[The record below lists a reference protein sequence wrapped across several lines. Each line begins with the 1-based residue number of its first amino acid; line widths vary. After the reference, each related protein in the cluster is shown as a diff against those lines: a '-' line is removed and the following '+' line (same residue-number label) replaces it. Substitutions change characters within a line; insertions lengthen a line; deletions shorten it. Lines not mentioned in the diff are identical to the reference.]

1 MEGFVT
7 FCVRNRFLVI
17 FGVLLVGAIGVRAA
31 QQLPI
36 DAVPDVTNVQVQVLT
51 NAPSLGPVEVEQYVT
66 VPVETVMSGLPR
78 VDEVR
83 SLSRFGLSAVTIVFE
98 EGTDIYFARQLV
110 SERLSE
116 AREAIPEGYG
126 SPEMGP
132 ISTGL
137 GEIYQFEV
145 RGEPMCAPGS
155 PDTDACYTL
164 MELRT
169 VLDWYVSFQLRPI
182 PGVVEV
188 NAYGGELKTYEVQVD
203 PARLNALGLSLGDVF
218 EALEANN
225 ANAGG
230 GYIVRGGEQRV
241 IRGEGLIQGLDD
253 VRTVRIAT
261 RMDGTAVFVRDVAT
275 VDFAPMVRQGAVTRD
290 GRGEVVTGVV
300 MMLMGANSGDVALA
314 VDERLLELEPGLP
327 PGVTIE
333 TYYDRSELVERTIR
347 TVATNLI
354 EGGALVIVVLL
365 LLLGNLRGGLL
376 VAAVIPL
383 SLLATFIAM
392 RFFGVSGNLM
402 SLGALDF
409 GLIIDGAIVVIE
421 NVSRRLSETGATGRA
436 AQREV
441 RRATTQVIRP
451 VLFGTAIIMIVYIPI
466 LSLQGIEGKMF
477 RPMAIAVLAAL
488 MAALVLALTLVPAAS
503 ALIYRKGLS
512 EKEPVLAR
520 VARAIYEPMLRF
532 ALRARWWVIGVAA
545 LTIAGGG
552 WLASSMGAEF
562 VPRLDEGAI
571 AMQAIRLP
579 SVSLEE
585 SVAATGRIEVALLE
599 AFPAEVE
606 TIVSRTGRAE
616 IATDPM
622 GVEVSDIFVMLHPIE
637 TWTAATSKAEL
648 VELMEHVLTERLPGQ
663 NYSFSQPIELR
674 TNELISGV
682 RSDVALNLYGPDFD
696 ELEATGARL
705 MALLSEIEGASD
717 VNADQVAGMP
727 SLRVVVDREAAARY
741 GINAS
746 EVLDAVSAVGGRQV
760 GVVFEGQRRFALQV
774 RLQENTRSDPER
786 LRALLI
792 SRPGGPRVPLGQVA
806 DIMLDEGPAVIN
818 REDAQRRMT
827 IQVNVRG
834 RDLAGFV
841 SEARDRIRSEG
852 NLPPGYSVTWGGQF
866 ENLQAATQRLAFAV
880 PTALILIFLLLYTTF
895 GSARPALIIYLN
907 IPMAAVG
914 GVLAL
919 WMRGMPFSI
928 SAAVGFI
935 ALSGIA
941 VLNGVVM
948 VSYIRDLQREG
959 LSLTDATE
967 KGARLRLRA
976 VLMTALTDGIGFLP
990 MAIST
995 SAGAEVQRPLATVV
1009 IGGLITATL
1018 LTLFV
1023 LPVVYSWLG
1032 GNVATDD
1039 DEDEENELD
1048 VERPAGAANGTATNS
1063 DEGGG
1068 P

>member
-1 MEGFVT
+1 MKT
-7 FCVRNRFLVI
+7 FISFCIQHRFLVI
-17 FGVLLVGAIGVRAA
+17 FGVLLVGALGVRAA

-51 NAPSLGPVEVEQYVT
+51 TAPALGPIEVEQYIT

-78 VDEVR
+78 VEQVR

-110 SERLSE
+110 SERLAD

-126 SPEMGP
+126 SPELGP
-132 ISTGL
+132 ISSGL

-145 RGEPMCAPGS
+145 RGEPMCEAGQ
-155 PDTDACYTL
+155 PDTPDCYTL

-169 VLDWYVSFQLRPI
+169 ILDWYVSYQLRPL

-188 NAYGGELKTYEVQVD
+188 NAFGGELKTYEVQVD
-203 PARLNALGLSLGDVF
+203 PDRLNALNLSLDDVF
-218 EALEANN
+218 EALEDNN

-230 GYIVRGGEQRV
+230 GYMVRSGEQRV
-241 IRGEGLIQGLDD
+241 VRGEGLITSLDD
-253 VRTVRIAT
+253 IRGVRVAT
-261 RMDGTAVFVRDVAT
+261 GVDGTAIFVRDVAT
-275 VDFAPMVRQGAVTRD
+275 VSFAPMVRHGAATRD

-300 MMLMGANSGDVALA
+300 MMLLGANSGEVSDRVRARIDELA
-314 VDERLLELEPGLP
+314 TGLP
-327 PGVTIE
+327 EGVTIE
-333 TYYDRSELVERTIR
+333 TYYDRSELVDRTVR
-347 TVATNLI
+347 TVAVNLI
-354 EGGALVIVVLL
+354 EGGILVVVVLL

-376 VAAVIPL
+376 VALVIPL
-383 SLLATFIAM
+383 SLLFTFISM

-409 GLIIDGAIVVIE
+409 GLIIDGAIVVVE
-421 NVSRRLSETGATGRA
+421 NVSRRLSETRARGRA
-436 AQREV
+436 V
-441 RRATTQVIRP
+441 RGVVRDATAQVIRP

-477 RPMAIAVLAAL
+477 RPMAIAVLSAL
-488 MAALVLALTLVPAAS
+488 AAALVLAVTLVPAAS
-503 ALIYRKGLS
+503 TWLFRGGLS
-512 EKEPVLAR
+512 EKEPILAR
-520 VARAIYEPMLRF
+520 LARKAYEPLLGLVLRF
-532 ALRARWWVIGVAA
+532 RPVVVL
-545 LTIAGGG
+545 IAVLIFVGGG
-552 WLASSMGAEF
+552 WLASRMGAEF

-571 AMQAIRLP
+571 ALQAVRPP

-585 SVAATGRIEVALLE
+585 SVAATTRIERVLLDAYPDE
-599 AFPAEVE
+599 ID

-622 GVEVSDIFVMLHPIE
+622 GIEISDIYLILHPIE
-637 TWTAATSKAEL
+637 EWTRADSKVEL
-648 VELMEHVLTERLPGQ
+648 VERIDATLAESIAGQ
-663 NYSFSQPIELR
+663 NFSFSQPIELR

-682 RSDVALNLYGPDFD
+682 RSDVAVNLYGPDFA
-696 ELEATGARL
+696 ELEEAGERVMRVLRSVDGAV
-705 MALLSEIEGASD
+705 D
-717 VNADQVAGMP
+717 VNASQVAGLP
-727 SLRVVVDREAAARY
+727 AVRIVVDREAAGRY

-746 EVLDAVSAVGGRQV
+746 EILDAVSAIGGRPV
-760 GVVFEGQRRFALQV
+760 GTVFEGQRRFSLQV
-774 RLQENTRSDPER
+774 RLTEAARANPEV
-786 LRALLI
+786 LRELLV
-792 SRPGGPRVPLGQVA
+792 SAPGGERVPLGQVA
-806 DIMLDEGPAVIN
+806 QVLLEEGPAVVS
-818 REDAQRRMT
+818 RESAQRRMT
-827 IQVNVRG
+827 IQLNVRG

-841 SEARDRIRSEG
+841 AEAQERVRAEA
-852 NLPPGYSVTWGGQF
+852 NLPPGYFVTWGGQF
-866 ENLQAATQRLAFAV
+866 ENLQAATSRLALAV
-880 PTALILIFLLLYTTF
+880 PLALLLIFLLLYTTF

-919 WMRGMPFSI
+919 WLRGMPFSI

-959 LSLTDATE
+959 LSLMDATE

-995 SAGAEVQRPLATVV
+995 TAGAEVQRPLATVV
-1009 IGGLITATL
+1009 IGGLVTATM

-1023 LPVVYSWLG
+1023 LPAVYSWLG
-1032 GNVATDD
+1032 GSALEDD
-1039 DEDEENELD
+1039 DEDEIPADMEG
-1048 VERPAGAANGTATNS
+1048 VEA
-1063 DEGGG
+1063 
-1068 P
+1068 

>member
-1 MEGFVT
+1 MKT
-7 FCVRNRFLVI
+7 FISFCIQHRFLVI
-17 FGVLLVGAIGVRAA
+17 FGVLLVGALGVRAA
-31 QQLPI
+31 HQLPI

-51 NAPSLGPVEVEQYVT
+51 TAPALGPIEVEQYIT

-78 VDEVR
+78 VEQVR

-110 SERLSE
+110 SERLAD

-126 SPEMGP
+126 SPELGP
-132 ISTGL
+132 ISSGL

-145 RGEPMCAPGS
+145 RGEPMCEPGQADT
-155 PDTDACYTL
+155 PDCYTL

-169 VLDWYVSFQLRPI
+169 ILDWYVSYQLRPL

-188 NAYGGELKTYEVQVD
+188 NAFGGELKTYEVQVD
-203 PARLNALGLSLGDVF
+203 PDRLNALNLSLDDVF
-218 EALEANN
+218 EALEDNN

-230 GYIVRGGEQRV
+230 GYMVRSGEQRV
-241 IRGEGLIQGLDD
+241 VRGEGLITSLDD
-253 VRTVRIAT
+253 IRGVRVAT
-261 RMDGTAVFVRDVAT
+261 GVDGTAIFVRDVAT
-275 VDFAPMVRQGAVTRD
+275 VSFAPMVRHGAATRD

-300 MMLMGANSGDVALA
+300 MMLLGANSGEVSDRVRARIDELA
-314 VDERLLELEPGLP
+314 TGLP
-327 PGVTIE
+327 EGVTIE
-333 TYYDRSELVERTIR
+333 TYYDRSELVDRTVR
-347 TVATNLI
+347 TVAVNLI
-354 EGGALVIVVLL
+354 EGGILVVVVLL

-376 VAAVIPL
+376 VASVIPL
-383 SLLATFIAM
+383 SLLFTFISM

-409 GLIIDGAIVVIE
+409 GLIIDGAIVVVE
-421 NVSRRLSETGATGRA
+421 NVSRRLSETRARGRA
-436 AQREV
+436 V
-441 RRATTQVIRP
+441 RGVVRDATAQVIRP

-477 RPMAIAVLAAL
+477 RPMAIAVLSAL
-488 MAALVLALTLVPAAS
+488 AAALVLAVTLVPAAS
-503 ALIYRKGLS
+503 TWLFRGGLS
-512 EKEPVLAR
+512 EKEPILAR
-520 VARAIYEPMLRF
+520 LARKAYEPLLGLVLRF
-532 ALRARWWVIGVAA
+532 RPVVVL
-545 LTIAGGG
+545 IAVLIFVGGG
-552 WLASSMGAEF
+552 WLASRMGAEF

-571 AMQAIRLP
+571 ALQAVRPP

-585 SVAATGRIEVALLE
+585 SVAATTRIERVLLDAYPDE
-599 AFPAEVE
+599 ID

-622 GVEVSDIFVMLHPIE
+622 GIEISDIYLILHPIE
-637 TWTAATSKAEL
+637 EWTRADSKVEL
-648 VELMEHVLTERLPGQ
+648 VERIDATLAESIAGQ
-663 NYSFSQPIELR
+663 NFSFSQPIELR

-682 RSDVALNLYGPDFD
+682 RSDVAVNLYGPDFA
-696 ELEATGARL
+696 ELEKAGERVMRVLRSVDGAV
-705 MALLSEIEGASD
+705 D
-717 VNADQVAGMP
+717 VNASQVAGLP
-727 SLRVVVDREAAARY
+727 AVRIVVDREAAGRY

-746 EVLDAVSAVGGRQV
+746 EILDAVSAIGGRPV
-760 GVVFEGQRRFALQV
+760 GTVFEGQRRFSLQV
-774 RLQENTRSDPER
+774 RLTEAARANPEV
-786 LRALLI
+786 LRELLV
-792 SRPGGPRVPLGQVA
+792 SAPGGERVPLGQVA
-806 DIMLDEGPAVIN
+806 QVLLEEGPAVVS
-818 REDAQRRMT
+818 RESAQRRMT
-827 IQVNVRG
+827 IQLNVRG

-841 SEARDRIRSEG
+841 AEAQERVRAEA
-852 NLPPGYSVTWGGQF
+852 NLPPGYFVTWGGQF
-866 ENLQAATQRLAFAV
+866 ENLQAATSRLALAV
-880 PTALILIFLLLYTTF
+880 PLALLLIFLLLYTTF

-919 WMRGMPFSI
+919 WLRGMPFSI

-959 LSLTDATE
+959 LSLMDATE

-995 SAGAEVQRPLATVV
+995 TAGAEVQRPLATVV
-1009 IGGLITATL
+1009 IGGLVTATM

-1023 LPVVYSWLG
+1023 LPAVYSWLG
-1032 GNVATDD
+1032 GSALEDD
-1039 DEDEENELD
+1039 DEDEIPADMEG
-1048 VERPAGAANGTATNS
+1048 VEA
-1063 DEGGG
+1063 
-1068 P
+1068 

>member
-1 MEGFVT
+1 MKTFVS
-7 FCVRNRFLVI
+7 FCIQHRFLVI
-17 FGVLLVGAIGVRAA
+17 FGVLLIGALGVRAA

-51 NAPSLGPVEVEQYVT
+51 TAPALGPIEVEQYIT

-78 VDEVR
+78 VEQVR

-110 SERLSE
+110 SERLAD

-126 SPEMGP
+126 SPELGP
-132 ISTGL
+132 ISSGL

-145 RGEPMCAPGS
+145 RGEPMCEPGQ
-155 PDTDACYTL
+155 PDTPDCYTL

-169 VLDWYVSFQLRPI
+169 ILDWYVSYQLRPL

-188 NAYGGELKTYEVQVD
+188 NAFGGELKTYEVQVD
-203 PARLNALGLSLGDVF
+203 PDRLNALNLSLDDVF
-218 EALEANN
+218 EALEDNN

-230 GYIVRGGEQRV
+230 GYMVRSGEQRV
-241 IRGEGLIQGLDD
+241 VRGEGLITSLDD
-253 VRTVRIAT
+253 IRGVRVAT
-261 RMDGTAVFVRDVAT
+261 GVDGTAIFVRDLAT
-275 VDFAPMVRQGAVTRD
+275 VSFAPMVRHGAATRD

-300 MMLMGANSGDVALA
+300 MMLLGANSGEVSDRVRARIDELA
-314 VDERLLELEPGLP
+314 TGLP
-327 PGVTIE
+327 EGVTIE
-333 TYYDRSELVERTIR
+333 TYYDRSELVDRTVR
-347 TVATNLI
+347 TVAVNLI
-354 EGGALVIVVLL
+354 EGGILVVVVLL

-376 VAAVIPL
+376 VASVIPL
-383 SLLATFIAM
+383 SLLFTFISM

-409 GLIIDGAIVVIE
+409 GLIIDGAIVVVE
-421 NVSRRLSETGATGRA
+421 NVSRRLSETRARGRA
-436 AQREV
+436 V
-441 RRATTQVIRP
+441 RGVVRDATAQVIRP

-477 RPMAIAVLAAL
+477 RPMAIAVLSAL
-488 MAALVLALTLVPAAS
+488 AAALVLAVTLVPAAS
-503 ALIYRKGLS
+503 TWLFRGGLS
-512 EKEPVLAR
+512 EKEPILAR
-520 VARAIYEPMLRF
+520 LARKAYEPLLRLVLRF
-532 ALRARWWVIGVAA
+532 RPVVVL
-545 LTIAGGG
+545 IAVLIFVGGG
-552 WLASSMGAEF
+552 WLASRMGAEF

-571 AMQAIRLP
+571 ALQAVRPP

-585 SVAATGRIEVALLE
+585 SVAATTRIERVLLDAYPDE
-599 AFPAEVE
+599 ID

-622 GVEVSDIFVMLHPIE
+622 GIEISDIYLILHPIE
-637 TWTAATSKAEL
+637 EWTRADSKVEL
-648 VELMEHVLTERLPGQ
+648 VESIDATLAESIAGQ
-663 NYSFSQPIELR
+663 NFSFSQPIELR

-682 RSDVALNLYGPDFD
+682 RSDVAVNLYGPDFA
-696 ELEATGARL
+696 ELEEVGERVMRVLRSVDGAV
-705 MALLSEIEGASD
+705 D
-717 VNADQVAGMP
+717 VNASQVAGLP
-727 SLRVVVDREAAARY
+727 AVRIVVDREAAGRY

-746 EVLDAVSAVGGRQV
+746 EILDAVSAIGGRPV
-760 GVVFEGQRRFALQV
+760 GTVFEGQRRFSLQV
-774 RLQENTRSDPER
+774 RLTEAARANPEV
-786 LRALLI
+786 LRELLV
-792 SRPGGPRVPLGQVA
+792 SAPGGERVPLGQVA
-806 DIMLDEGPAVIN
+806 QVLLEEGPAVVS
-818 REDAQRRMT
+818 RESAQRRMT
-827 IQVNVRG
+827 IQLNVRG

-841 SEARDRIRSEG
+841 AEAQERVRAEA
-852 NLPPGYSVTWGGQF
+852 NLPPGYFVTWGGQF
-866 ENLQAATQRLAFAV
+866 ENLQAATSRLALAV
-880 PTALILIFLLLYTTF
+880 PLALLLIFLLLYTTF

-919 WMRGMPFSI
+919 WLRGMPFSI

-959 LSLTDATE
+959 LSLMDATE

-1009 IGGLITATL
+1009 IGGLFTATL

-1023 LPVVYSWLG
+1023 LPAVYSWLG
-1032 GNVATDD
+1032 GMAVEED
-1039 DEDEENELD
+1039 DENEIPAD
-1048 VERPAGAANGTATNS
+1048 MEGVEA
-1063 DEGGG
+1063 
-1068 P
+1068 